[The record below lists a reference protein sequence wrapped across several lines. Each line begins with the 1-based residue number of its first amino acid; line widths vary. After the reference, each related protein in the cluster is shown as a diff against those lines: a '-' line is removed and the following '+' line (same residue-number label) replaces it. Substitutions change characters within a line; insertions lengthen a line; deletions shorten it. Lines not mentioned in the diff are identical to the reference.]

1 MAEQVVD
8 YYRRERVLE
17 IAVEQPGCLAAEI
30 QLPVVEGEPLLV
42 TALWETPEAYQ
53 GWLDNP
59 IRRTFAGGLDGVV
72 DEELADT
79 GGSLYE
85 VVHAVGESAVGAAG
99 HVRRDEAANEGS
111 GRS

>member
-1 MAEQVVD
+1 MD

-17 IAVEQPGCLAAEI
+17 IAVEQPGCLAADI
-30 QLPVVEGEPLLV
+30 HVPVEEGDPLLV

-59 IRRTFAGGLDGVV
+59 VRRTFAGGLEEAVV
-72 DEELADT
+72 EELADT

-85 VVHAVGESAVGAAG
+85 VAHAVSSDAIAQRG
-99 HVRRDEAANEGS
+99 HVRRGEPANEGV
-111 GRS
+111 GLP